1 MKEIKDILDIDKFL
15 DGTGNKPKDR
25 MKELE
30 EFDKQKTKVLKYIMY
45 KKRSE
50 YEVRNKFKSIIP
62 EQNLERIIEYFI
74 EAGYIN
80 DEEYIER
87 IIKEYMNL
95 KRLSLKE
102 LMYKLYAKGLKKEL
116 IEDYIE
122 KHEEEMTEYERKS
135 ARELVEKKK
144 SQLEKEE
151 IINNLRKKGYRSENI
166 TIGEE

>member
-62 EQNLERIIEYFI
+62 EQNLERNIEYFI
-74 EAGYIN
+74 EAGYNN
-80 DEEYIER
+80 DEE
-87 IIKEYMNL
+87 
-95 KRLSLKE
+95 
-102 LMYKLYAKGLKKEL
+102 
-116 IEDYIE
+116 
-122 KHEEEMTEYERKS
+122 
-135 ARELVEKKK
+135 
-144 SQLEKEE
+144 
-151 IINNLRKKGYRSENI
+151 
-166 TIGEE
+166 